1 MIKMCSICIRPL
13 IIGLIFFSYMYACS
27 CLELPPPNQAYE
39 EVDVVFSGEVISI
52 DENWDNYYNQITIEV
67 TNQWKGESLN
77 IAKLLT
83 EVNSA
88 MCGYEF
94 QINNNYLVYGYKGE
108 NNIYTNICTRTNL
121 LEYANEDLDF
131 LNGPSGCES
140 GYSQVNGLCFYDDDM
155 KFLQDLIDNSM
166 NSGFD
171 NCYSGNDSYCGSPNI
186 YMDSQDAW
194 FWKVIDG
201 QEYNFSNGDGLV
213 EPLELGI
220 QEWENGRL
228 TSLMCGAYIYCN
240 LSGEVPSSV
249 SNVSEIH
256 TLRLEVNYFD
266 GYIPESVCEL
276 ENVDFN
282 DYLSFDFSY
291 NYLCPPYPQCVGNN
305 ATQYMQTDEC
315 TFIGDLNNDNEID
328 IVDIIILVNY
338 ILGTSSDIGGADI
351 NQDGAINVLDIITLV
366 NIILE

>member
-1 MIKMCSICIRPL
+1 M
-13 IIGLIFFSYMYACS
+13 
-27 CLELPPPNQAYE
+27 
-39 EVDVVFSGEVISI
+39 
-52 DENWDNYYNQITIEV
+52 
-67 TNQWKGESLN
+67 
-77 IAKLLT
+77 
-83 EVNSA
+83 
-88 MCGYEF
+88 
-94 QINNNYLVYGYKGE
+94 
-108 NNIYTNICTRTNL
+108 
-121 LEYANEDLDF
+121 
-131 LNGPSGCES
+131 
-140 GYSQVNGLCFYDDDM
+140 
-155 KFLQDLIDNSM
+155 
-166 NSGFD
+166 
-171 NCYSGNDSYCGSPNI
+171 
-186 YMDSQDAW
+186 
-194 FWKVIDG
+194 
-201 QEYNFSNGDGLV
+201 
-213 EPLELGI
+213 
-220 QEWENGRL
+220 
-228 TSLMCGAYIYCN
+228 
-240 LSGEVPSSV
+240 PSSV